1 MKKLGF
7 LVLLLLSLP
16 KHALCK
22 ELLFRQIPYD
32 LSYKDTLKA
41 VKKTFPNR
49 KLHKGKETNDAYRPI
64 QDETVTIDDV
74 NIGGQ
79 KYDIRF
85 YVDPEDK
92 LYKCTIF
99 GRNAEDR
106 VVMPLIRF
114 LKSRY
119 GGSYSIGD
127 TELYYGTLRF
137 HHYKHFK
144 NYVWTVSRQKVRLDF
159 GRSLPKSAF
168 VYVDIQK
175 IK

>member
-1 MKKLGF
+1 MKKLVL
-7 LVLLLLSLP
+7 LVLLLLLP
-16 KHALCK
+16 GQALCK

-32 LSYKDTLKA
+32 LSYKETLKA
-41 VKKTFPNR
+41 VKKAFPNR
-49 KLHKGKETNDAYRPI
+49 KLRKGKETNDAYRPI

-74 NIGGQ
+74 NINGQ
-79 KYDIRF
+79 TYDIRF
-85 YVDPEDK
+85 YVDPEDR

-99 GRNAEDR
+99 GRNAEDK
-106 VVMPLIRF
+106 VVTPLINF

-119 GGSYSIGD
+119 GVSYSTGD

-144 NYVWTVSRQKVRLDF
+144 NYVWTVPGQKVRLDF
-159 GRSLPKSAF
+159 GRSLPRSAF

-175 IK
+175 LK